1 MEPVQ
6 NQKLTMSTRI
16 PQHFIDDLLTRI
28 DIVELIDSYV
38 PLRKKGSSYSACCPF
53 HSEKTP
59 SFHVT
64 SAKQLYHC
72 FGCGVGG
79 NAISFVMTHE
89 NIDFIEA
96 LKLLAARVGVELP
109 KTHFLAQEPPESPSL
124 YPVLEEATNYFQ
136 QALKQ
141 DQPAIDY
148 LKNRGISGQI
158 AKTFRIGY
166 ASNQWDKLYKHF
178 FSRGQKDDLLNAGLV
193 IKKETGGFYDR
204 FRDRIMFPIRD
215 IQGRVIAFGGRILAQ
230 GEPKYL
236 NSPETALF
244 QKGKELYGLYEARKA
259 SHSLDNIW
267 IVEGYLDLIALVQA
281 GIPNVVATLGT
292 AVTSFHLQR
301 LFRFTSEIIFCFDGD
316 KAGQQAAWRALEVLL
331 PFMQDDYRARFVMLP
346 QGEDPD
352 TYVRKLGRDKF
363 LAMDAQSLPEFFFAT
378 MVKQIDISLPE
389 GRAKL
394 AKQATE
400 YLKKIPGKFLQ
411 QIMLDRLSHLV
422 RIDADRLGSLTQM
435 QSTISPPRNYLRFS
449 KQRLTKHS
457 PVRMAMMLLLQ
468 YPHLALQI
476 ELPDELNTLSVRGVP
491 LLLELYQ
498 LLKNHPDLNA
508 GILIE
513 HWRGREEEAV
523 IQKLATQAHW
533 IPEEGVMQ
541 ELKGAFLQLQTLCRE
556 QKIDW
561 LLQQGQ
567 IRMLTS
573 EEKELFQQLLHEKMK
588 QRSS

>member
-1 MEPVQ
+1 
-6 NQKLTMSTRI
+6 MSTRI

-72 FGCGVGG
+72 FGCGAGG
-79 NAISFVMTHE
+79 NAISFVMAHE
-89 NIDFIEA
+89 NLDFIET
-96 LKLLAARVGVELP
+96 LKLLAARAGVELP
-109 KTHFLAQEPPESPSL
+109 KTNFLAQESSESPAL

-141 DQPAIDY
+141 HQPAIDY
-148 LKNRGISGQI
+148 LKSRGISGQI

-178 FSRGQKDDLLNAGLV
+178 SAKDQKNELLSAGLI
-193 IKKETGGFYDR
+193 IKKETSGFYDR
-204 FRDRIMFPIRD
+204 FRDRIIFPIRD
-215 IQGRVIAFGGRILAQ
+215 IQGRVIAFGGRILTQ

-259 SHSLDNIW
+259 SHSLENIW

-281 GIPNVVATLGT
+281 GIPNAVATLGT
-292 AVTSFHLQR
+292 AVTASHLQR

-363 LAMDAQSLPEFFFAT
+363 LAMEAQSLPEFFFAT

-389 GRAKL
+389 GKAKL

-400 YLKKIPGKFLQ
+400 HLKKIPGKFLQ

-422 RIDADRLGSLTQM
+422 RIDVDRLGSLTQM
-435 QSTISPPRNYLRFS
+435 RSTISPPRHHLRFG

-468 YPHLALQI
+468 YPHLGLQI
-476 ELPDELNTLSVRGVP
+476 ELPNELNTLSVPGVP

-498 LLKNHPDLNA
+498 LLKNHPDLSA

-533 IPEEGVMQ
+533 VPEEGVMQ
-541 ELKGAFLQLQTLCRE
+541 ELKGAFLQLQALCRE

-567 IRMLTS
+567 IRTLTS
-573 EEKELFQQLLHEKMK
+573 EEKELLNQLIHEKMK